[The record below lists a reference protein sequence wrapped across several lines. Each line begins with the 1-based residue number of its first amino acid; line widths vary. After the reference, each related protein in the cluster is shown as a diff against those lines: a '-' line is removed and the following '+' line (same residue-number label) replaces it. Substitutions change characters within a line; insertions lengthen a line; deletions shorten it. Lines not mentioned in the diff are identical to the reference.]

1 MSGYIFS
8 DCQNISDVRKV
19 IESKS
24 DYLLAFDTYQLKY
37 HFSSLNHIDS
47 GKEEKFMN
55 LVHRM
60 DHLFSPRGLKIKTS
74 QKISSVLMAAI
85 YYQDCYLYVQ
95 EYMDDEVALLSYFTC
110 LCNYEDSLEYIERY
124 SRDVLSTIIARE
136 PNFFLQFELLDLY
149 DLSLMDGQ
157 DKKVVLERLKTE
169 DVNRLLN
176 ESYRKQDEF
185 MNKHYYI

>member
-8 DCQNISDVRKV
+8 DCQNIGDVRGV

-24 DYLLAFDTYQLKY
+24 NYLLAFDTNQLQY

-47 GKEEKFMN
+47 EKEEKFMN

-60 DHLFSPRGLKIKTS
+60 DHLFSPRGLNIKTP
-74 QKISSVLMAAI
+74 QKISSVLMAAT
-85 YYQDCYLYVQ
+85 YYQDCYPYVQ
-95 EYMDDEVALLSYFTC
+95 EYTDDEVALLSYFTC
-110 LCNYEDSLEYIERY
+110 LCSYEDSLDYIERY

-149 DLSLMDGQ
+149 ELSLMDGQ
-157 DKKVVLERLKTE
+157 DKEEVLERLKTE
-169 DVNRLLN
+169 DVGKLLD
-176 ESYRKQDEF
+176 ESSQMQDEF
-185 MNKHYYI
+185 MDKYYYI